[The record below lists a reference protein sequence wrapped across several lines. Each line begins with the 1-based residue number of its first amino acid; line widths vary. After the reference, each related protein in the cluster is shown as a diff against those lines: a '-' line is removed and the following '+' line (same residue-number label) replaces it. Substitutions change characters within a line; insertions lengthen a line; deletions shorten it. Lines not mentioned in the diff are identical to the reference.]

1 MYRETRFVTNYRRPP
16 PFPRLHYL
24 NVTNHPDD
32 HYYFQNFFFETD
44 LLFRLNIDRLC
55 SLSQSMQMQNI
66 FLIILSHQ
74 YRSHT
79 SSFQFFH
86 LSILFDSDSTRR
98 RKIRELTRFQE
109 GEGDG
114 RAFIENKKDSSTLL
128 LAFFLQ
134 LPFSSI
140 ISKTDSATRDHRAR
154 SRIPFCP
161 ASLIKNSHGSSGNFN
176 QSATRGIFLRGSR
189 RQPCSVITYTEIFD
203 LFG

>member
-79 SSFQFFH
+79 SSLQFFH
-86 LSILFDSDSTRR
+86 LSILFDSDSTRT
-98 RKIRELTRFQE
+98 RKIRELTCFQE
-109 GEGDG
+109 WERD
-114 RAFIENKKDSSTLL
+114 RASIHREQKRLKYPSSRLLPPTSFLKHHLEN
-128 LAFFLQ
+128 
-134 LPFSSI
+134 
-140 ISKTDSATRDHRAR
+140 R
-154 SRIPFCP
+154 
-161 ASLIKNSHGSSGNFN
+161 
-176 QSATRGIFLRGSR
+176 
-189 RQPCSVITYTEIFD
+189 
-203 LFG
+203 

>member
-16 PFPRLHYL
+16 PFPRLFKLVFKYHESSRWPL
-24 NVTNHPDD
+24 L
-32 HYYFQNFFFETD
+32 FSKFFFRNWFI
-44 LLFRLNIDRLC
+44 LPFRYRSSLFNALTIDANA
-55 SLSQSMQMQNI
+55 QNI

-189 RQPCSVITYTEIFD
+189 RQLCSIIM
-203 LFG
+203 